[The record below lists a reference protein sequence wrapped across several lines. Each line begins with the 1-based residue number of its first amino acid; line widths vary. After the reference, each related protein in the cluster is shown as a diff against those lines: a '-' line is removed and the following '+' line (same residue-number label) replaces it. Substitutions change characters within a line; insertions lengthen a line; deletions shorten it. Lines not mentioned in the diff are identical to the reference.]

1 MVEEVGL
8 AETMPPE
15 AEVEELAEMRYLE
28 AVEVEVEK
36 GQARPLEV
44 KVQTWKMLLEA

>member
-8 AETMPPE
+8 TETMPPE

-28 AVEVEVEK
+28 AVEVK
-36 GQARPLEV
+36 A
-44 KVQTWKMLLEA
+44 QTWKMLLEA